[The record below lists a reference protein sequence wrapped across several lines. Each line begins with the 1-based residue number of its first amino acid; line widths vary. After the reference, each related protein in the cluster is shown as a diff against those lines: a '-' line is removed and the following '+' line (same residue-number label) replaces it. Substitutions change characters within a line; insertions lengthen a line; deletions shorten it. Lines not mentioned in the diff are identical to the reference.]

1 MNNTK
6 FNEKN
11 FANEATSTVEGK
23 QNIRALAK
31 VRKLCKREGREDKG
45 EGVGGEATQC

>member
-31 VRKLCKREGREDKG
+31 VRKLCKTEGRG
-45 EGVGGEATQC
+45 EGRRVGGEAAQR